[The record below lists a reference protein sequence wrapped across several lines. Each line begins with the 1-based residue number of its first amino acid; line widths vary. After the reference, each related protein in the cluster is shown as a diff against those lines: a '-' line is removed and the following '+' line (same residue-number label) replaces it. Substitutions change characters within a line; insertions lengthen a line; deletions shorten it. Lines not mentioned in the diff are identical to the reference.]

1 MSPGTDR
8 SDQLGRR
15 VNRVASSKTTRPL
28 CRARDFRV
36 GEGEHSLRMQ
46 PVECADQ
53 LAPEYV
59 QAVKG
64 KTFPTAKVEPEF
76 APVRVGLA
84 RILAQAVEVRLPFG
98 AAVSGA
104 DGFRQSGV
112 EGVVGGD
119 PEQLTRGIVDE
130 VRQLLRFLARQQ
142 TAGLQTKLLLD
153 LG

>member
-1 MSPGTDR
+1 
-8 SDQLGRR
+8 
-15 VNRVASSKTTRPL
+15 
-28 CRARDFRV
+28 
-36 GEGEHSLRMQ
+36 
-46 PVECADQ
+46 DQ

-153 LG
+153 LGDGGQVAEYDQGHAARINEIRACSKVKCQRIHRFRRAQGREAVAALLP